1 MAKLNAE
8 QRINA
13 IKRYLHGNESIEN
26 IARSIGISSSI
37 LSGWIRL
44 YESHGQEAFFK
55 SYTNYP
61 AEFKMDVLTYMN
73 ETGASSFDAAAIF
86 NISSPG
92 MIRNWRITFEKGGF
106 DALISKKKGWPSMKK
121 ETNKSAK
128 PSKTAKGDSSVEAL
142 EARIRQLEMENA
154 YLKKLNALV
163 QMQEKLQPKSK
174 RK

>member
-8 QRINA
+8 QRIQA
-13 IKRYLHGNESIEN
+13 IRRYLYGNESMTEIVK
-26 IARSIGISSSI
+26 SIGITITI

-44 YESHGQEAFFK
+44 YETHGLEAFLK

-73 ETGASSFDAAAIF
+73 DTGASSIDAAAVF

-92 MIRNWRITFEKGGF
+92 MIRNWRKRFDAGGF
-106 DALISKKKGWPSMKK
+106 GALISKKKGHPYMKK
-121 ETNKSAK
+121 ETKKSTK
-128 PSKTAKGDSSVEAL
+128 PTITEESVEAL

>member
-8 QRINA
+8 QRIQA
-13 IKRYLHGNESIEN
+13 VRRYLYGNESMNE
-26 IARSIGISSSI
+26 IAKSVGISSSI

-44 YESHGQEAFFK
+44 YEMHGVEGFLK
-55 SYTNYP
+55 SYTNYS
-61 AEFKMDVLTYMN
+61 AAFKMDVLTYMN
-73 ETGASSFDAAAIF
+73 ETGASSIDAAAIY
-86 NISSPG
+86 NIPSPRL
-92 MIRNWRITFEKGGF
+92 IRTWRKMFETEGYEGLVSKRKGR
-106 DALISKKKGWPSMKK
+106 PSMKK
-121 ETNKSAK
+121 ETKKSTK
-128 PSKTAKGDSSVEAL
+128 PTPAEGSVEAL